1 MLESSK
7 SINLTGQS
15 TVDVTQEDGS
25 TKNVI
30 VTTYN
35 ANIQANGTVSYNEHM
50 QSKDAYLANKDAV
63 DADTK
68 AFKDQLYASLI

>member
-50 QSKDAYLANKDAV
+50 QSKDVYLANKDAV